1 MPRDT
6 YKWAAN
12 SLIDGS
18 VPLNSIPHADLQGG
32 DLCVVIKQGDCA
44 YHYVYDGL
52 SEAPQ
57 DVPNVIAPQ
66 DAGANPGRWVLHR
79 VYDTAVSLVPVT
91 ISVGPTGHYATI
103 NEALEYATRT
113 YYPVYRGDQ
122 PRVVINLLS
131 DFVMAEQVLV
141 NGLDLAWITITGD
154 SAETTIQRSALTTT
168 FGTGYPAFGVI
179 NGGFLPIISQ
189 LFNMD
194 TSGVGTG
201 RHGVVAFKNS
211 RAIVTANA
219 GVKNAGGTG
228 IYAAYSSIIDAPQAV
243 ATGAGRYGIYAVY
256 GSIINA
262 DGADAS
268 DAAVYGFAVDRGS
281 SIEATGAQGSL
292 SVTAN
297 TLSSYG
303 IIFRSN

>member
-1 MPRDT
+1 M
-6 YKWAAN
+6 AN
-12 SLIDGS
+12 KKITDLPLVQTLDDVDLIE
-18 VPLNSIPHADLQGG
+18 
-32 DLCVVIKQGDCA
+32 VV
-44 YHYVYDGL
+44 
-52 SEAPQ
+52 
-57 DVPNVIAPQ
+57 DV
-66 DAGANPGRWVLHR
+66 AGTPTSKKATL
-79 VYDTAVSLVPVT
+79 AILKSFLKIFESLVPVT

-113 YYPVYRGDQ
+113 YYPVYLRGDQ

-154 SAETTIQRSALTTT
+154 SAETIIQRSALTTY
-168 FGTGYPAFGVI
+168 FGTGYPAFGAI

-194 TSGVGTG
+194 TSGTKDD

-219 GVKNAGGTG
+219 GVKNAGGQG
-228 IYAAYSSIIDAPQAV
+228 ICAARSSTIDAYQAV
-243 ATGAGRYGIYAVY
+243 ATGAGQYGIYAVY
-256 GSIINA
+256 GSTINA
-262 DGADAS
+262 AGANAS
-268 DAAVYGFAVDRGS
+268 DAGVYGFVVDRGS
-281 SIEATGAQGSL
+281 SIEATDGHGSL
-292 SVTAN
+292 FVTAN

-303 IIFRSN
+303 IIFQQS